1 MSVVKT
7 CEAVVPTKNG
17 DKVRC
22 ARAAI
27 GRKIFCHIHL
37 PKLTPKIEAIKVLLF
52 EHGPSFFTNNDFSSQ
67 VEGILRGKRSSRLT
81 RQMDKEFVELAVML
95 GKRALSDPL
104 RFRDKKAWQEKWSA
118 IIKNTISN
126 WERIRKAQS
135 EESGLIPYTK

>member
-1 MSVVKT
+1 
-7 CEAVVPTKNG
+7 
-17 DKVRC
+17 
-22 ARAAI
+22 
-27 GRKIFCHIHL
+27 
-37 PKLTPKIEAIKVLLF
+37 
-52 EHGPSFFTNNDFSSQ
+52 
-67 VEGILRGKRSSRLT
+67 
-81 RQMDKEFVELAVML
+81 MDKEFVELAVML